1 MVAKVQL
8 AGSSLVLWQPLR
20 GYAWREAVTIPS
32 AWGEDVQPALD
43 YRSWRFP
50 FNSCVFMQSLID
62 CAHHRCCGPTSWAN
76 RRRRSDNIADEPG
89 RMPVPDGHS
98 GVTASCSRDCIANK
112 REPPDH
118 TRPGFSRIH
127 QGRGGIRSRTAAECP
142 DFLPKLA
149 LR

>member
-1 MVAKVQL
+1 MAATSGVSVARSGNDSLSLGRRRSTCFGLSIMAFPVQYL
-8 AGSSLVLWQPLR
+8 
-20 GYAWREAVTIPS
+20 
-32 AWGEDVQPALD
+32 
-43 YRSWRFP
+43 
-50 FNSCVFMQSLID
+50 CVMQSLID
-62 CAHHRCCGPTSWAN
+62 CAHHRCADESSWAN
-76 RRRRSDNIADEPG
+76 RPRRSDNIADEPG

-127 QGRGGIRSRTAAECP
+127 QDMGAIRSRTAAECP

-149 LR
+149 FL

>member
-50 FNSCVFMQSLID
+50 FNICVFMQSLID
-62 CAHHRCCGPTSWAN
+62 CAHHRCCGRTSWAN
-76 RRRRSDNIADEPG
+76 RPRRSDNIADEPG
-89 RMPVPDGHS
+89 RMPVPEGSPGALHP
-98 GVTASCSRDCIANK
+98 A
-112 REPPDH
+112 
-118 TRPGFSRIH
+118 RP
-127 QGRGGIRSRTAAECP
+127 T
-142 DFLPKLA
+142 A
-149 LR
+149 LRTT